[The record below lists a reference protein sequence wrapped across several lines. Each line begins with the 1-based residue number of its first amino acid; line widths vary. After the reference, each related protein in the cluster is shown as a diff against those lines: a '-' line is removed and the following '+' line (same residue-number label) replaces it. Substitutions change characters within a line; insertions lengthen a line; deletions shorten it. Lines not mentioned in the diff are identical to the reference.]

1 MQRSSETIG
10 SIAAAL
16 AKAQA
21 ELTNPEKSL
30 TGVIPSPHP
39 RGEDRSFRYAPL
51 SSGLEIVRKT
61 LSKHEIAAVQTTAID
76 PDAGL
81 IRLTTTLAHS
91 SGEWLSSEWPVC
103 TMADTAAPRRMGAA
117 LTYARRYA
125 LFTLVGIAGEDDL
138 DAPDLS
144 DGDSRTSGSSQSIH
158 PQSEPRFGNAHQRA
172 EAPSLSAGKRP
183 AGKGPV
189 THSDVAQKRGHS
201 GACSDRLIASLAK
214 LRFSD
219 ELAMWARDALPL
231 KHALDALDALRVEQA
246 FAAKLT
252 SCDQES
258 VADDLPVGQAHGHEA
273 SHELTPDRPPLIQ
286 SEKARTRSKRKYD
299 DVSQAPL
306 PGIDKSVLA
315 FPEPRRVRDKEHLKF
330 VGRQPCLICG
340 RTPSDAHHLRFAQ
353 IRGLG
358 VKVSDEFT
366 VPLCR
371 THHREL
377 HRTGNETFWW
387 TRQQKEPLATAEAL
401 WRQTHPLARG

>member
-1 MQRSSETIG
+1 MSGKEARGITSVDYARRHFIGGSDARIIMGQDET
-10 SIAAAL
+10 A
-16 AKAQA
+16 
-21 ELTNPEKSL
+21 
-30 TGVIPSPHP
+30 
-39 RGEDRSFRYAPL
+39 
-51 SSGLEIVRKT
+51 
-61 LSKHEIAAVQTTAID
+61 
-76 PDAGL
+76 L
-81 IRLTTTLAHS
+81 IRLWREKRGDIEPEDLSANLIVQLGLATEELNRRWYELNSGRLVKDVQRHVRHP

-231 KHALDALDALRVEQA
+231 KHALDAPDALRVEQA